1 MQYCDAK
8 IYEKHGTTTKRELKH
23 VKLMILKSNN
33 GKNDYICSG
42 VSIQD
47 TKKHLKR
54 QGMRTE
60 EIALSRLVENE
71 DNPRTITNSQFQK
84 LVQSIIVFP
93 RMLSLRPIV
102 VDETMTALGGNMRL
116 RALRHL
122 TTMDEAG
129 IRLKLNAEGRLTEE
143 QQTAII
149 DYWKEWQKQ
158 PTVPVVYADDL
169 SEAQKDEF
177 VAKDNISYG
186 SWDYSELANNWD
198 AGQLQGWGLP
208 VWNDT
213 SLQQSQATGKDS
225 SGSKDKDETDALPPE
240 LDGVDLNPDE
250 LPAMEGDT
258 DTPMENVVIK
268 YRREDA
274 EKVARLLGV
283 DTLDRIIYNYNDL
296 KKQEGGE
303 E

>member
-1 MQYCDAK
+1 MK
-8 IYEKHGTTTKRELKH
+8 
-23 VKLMILKSNN
+23 
-33 GKNDYICSG
+33 
-42 VSIQD
+42 
-47 TKKHLKR
+47 
-54 QGMRTE
+54 TE

-93 RMLSLRPIV
+93 KMLYLRPIV
-102 VDETMTALGGNMRL
+102 VDEKMSALGGNMRL

-122 TTMDEAG
+122 TTMDETG

-143 QQTAII
+143 QQNAII
-149 DYWKEWQKQ
+149 EYWKEWQKQ

-198 AGQLQGWGLP
+198 AGQLQGWGLA
-208 VWNDT
+208 VWNDVQPEFKANQESET
-213 SLQQSQATGKDS
+213 KKPQGSNTGAYDNDTTGIDIDISSTPKEKRTGQIIINFKREEQQAVADFLGL
-225 SGSKDKDETDALPPE
+225 GE
-240 LDGVDLNPDE
+240 LDRVVYNFEDLP
-250 LPAMEGDT
+250 
-258 DTPMENVVIK
+258 
-268 YRREDA
+268 
-274 EKVARLLGV
+274 
-283 DTLDRIIYNYNDL
+283 
-296 KKQEGGE
+296 KQQKGGE

>member
-1 MQYCDAK
+1 MK
-8 IYEKHGTTTKRELKH
+8 
-23 VKLMILKSNN
+23 
-33 GKNDYICSG
+33 
-42 VSIQD
+42 
-47 TKKHLKR
+47 
-54 QGMRTE
+54 TE

-122 TTMDEAG
+122 TTMDETG

-149 DYWKEWQKQ
+149 DYWKEWQMQ

-198 AGQLQGWGLP
+198 AGQLQGWGLA
-208 VWNDT
+208 VWNDVQPEFKANEESET
-213 SLQQSQATGKDS
+213 RKPQRSKTGAYDNDTTGIDIDISSTPKEKRTGQIIINFKREEQQAVADFLGL
-225 SGSKDKDETDALPPE
+225 GE
-240 LDGVDLNPDE
+240 LDRVVYNFEDLP
-250 LPAMEGDT
+250 
-258 DTPMENVVIK
+258 
-268 YRREDA
+268 
-274 EKVARLLGV
+274 
-283 DTLDRIIYNYNDL
+283 
-296 KKQEGGE
+296 KQQKGGE

>member
-1 MQYCDAK
+1 MK
-8 IYEKHGTTTKRELKH
+8 
-23 VKLMILKSNN
+23 
-33 GKNDYICSG
+33 
-42 VSIQD
+42 
-47 TKKHLKR
+47 
-54 QGMRTE
+54 TE

-102 VDETMTALGGNMRL
+102 VDEKMTALGGNMRL

-122 TTMDEAG
+122 TTMDETG
-129 IRLKLNAEGRLTEE
+129 IRLKMNAEGRLTEK

-258 DTPMENVVIK
+258 DMPMENVVIK